1 MRPARL
7 LRLHRSLRLPGLER
21 LVGLV
26 RLVWL
31 VVGLLGLAAP
41 SVPAAVSADDAEPIE
56 YRFSF
61 PEAAQHAMDVDVTF
75 PDLSAA
81 PLQLRFS
88 RSSPGRYS
96 LHDFAASVDRVT
108 VTTDDGRELAAEHP
122 QPNEWNLTAHPAVVH
137 VHYRVSANKID
148 GTYAAIDVTHA
159 HLNMPAVVLWAV
171 GLEHRAVRIRFAPRS
186 DGPAWQAATQLF
198 PTDDPML
205 FTAPNLQYLMDSPAE
220 VGPIVWR
227 TFEAAVPADAS
238 STPPTI
244 RIALHYTGTDAE
256 ADAFADGARRLVEEA
271 RQVFG
276 EFPAYERNTYTF
288 LADYLPSAANDGM
301 EHRNSSVLT
310 SSATLA
316 TARTTLL
323 DTLAHE
329 FFHCWNVERIRPRSL
344 EPFDFERTNASG
356 ELWFAEGVTSY
367 YDGLLMTRAGLW
379 TLDDLLRDLGAAV
392 SKVATS
398 PATKSRSAEGMSRL
412 APEVDSASG
421 SAAAAT
427 NTAYISYYTFGAA
440 LGLGFDFAIREH
452 THGRASL
459 DDVMRT
465 LWREFGRPGG
475 REVGYVDRPYTVA
488 DLRRVLAEVTGNA
501 KLADTLIDRYV
512 EGHQVMDYKRLVKRA
527 GLVVRQR
534 PSDGRSEGPALEIVT
549 LETAGRAPSTGQLS
563 FRNLWLR

>member
-1 MRPARL
+1 MVAL
-7 LRLHRSLRLPGLER
+7 LAL
-21 LVGLV
+21 
-26 RLVWL
+26 
-31 VVGLLGLAAP
+31 
-41 SVPAAVSADDAEPIE
+41 AAVSLPPPAFADDAQPIE

-61 PEAAQHAMDVDVTF
+61 PEAAQHSMDVDVTF
-75 PDLSAA
+75 PDLPAA

-96 LHDFAASVDRVT
+96 LHDFAASVDRMT
-108 VTTDDGRELAAEHP
+108 VTTDDGQVLSTAHP
-122 QPNEWNLTAHPAVVH
+122 RPNEWNLTAHPAVVR
-137 VHYRVSANKID
+137 VHYRVSGNKID
-148 GTYAAIDVTHA
+148 GTYVAIDATHA

-171 GLEHRAVRIRFAPRS
+171 GLEHRAVRIRFAPHS

-205 FTAPNLQYLMDSPAE
+205 FTAPNLQYLMDSPVE
-220 VGPIVWR
+220 IGRIVWR
-227 TFEAAVPADAS
+227 TFAAEGPAGAS
-238 STPPTI
+238 RTPPTI
-244 RIALHYTGTDAE
+244 RIALHHTGTDAE

-271 RQVFG
+271 RRVFG
-276 EFPAYERNTYTF
+276 EYPAFEHNTYTF
-288 LADYLPSAANDGM
+288 VADYLPSAANDGM

-316 TARTTLL
+316 AARPTLL
-323 DTLAHE
+323 DTLVHE

-344 EPFDFERTNASG
+344 EPFDFERTNVSG
-356 ELWFAEGVTSY
+356 ELWFAEGITSY

-398 PATKSRSAEGMSRL
+398 PATKTRSAEEMSRL

-427 NTAYISYYTFGAA
+427 SAAYISYYTFGAA
-440 LGLGFDFAIREH
+440 LGLGFDFAIRER

-459 DDVMRT
+459 DDVMRA

-475 REVGYVDRPYTVA
+475 HEVGYVDRPYTIA
-488 DLRRVLAEVTGNA
+488 DLRRVLAQVTGDA
-501 KLADTLIDRYV
+501 KLADALIGRYV
-512 EGHQVMDYKRLVKRA
+512 EGHHVMDYQRLVRSA

-534 PSDGRSEGPALEIVT
+534 PSERRSEGPALEIVT
-549 LETAGRAPSTGQLS
+549 LEAIGRAPSKAQLS